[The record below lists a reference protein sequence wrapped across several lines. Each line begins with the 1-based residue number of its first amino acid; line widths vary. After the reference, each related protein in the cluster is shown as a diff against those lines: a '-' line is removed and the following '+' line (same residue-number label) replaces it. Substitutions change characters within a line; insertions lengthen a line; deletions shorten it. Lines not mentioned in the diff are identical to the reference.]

1 MDHEPGDPMNDPALE
16 REVESL
22 LDVDPSPEFV
32 ARVRTRIASEPEPS
46 RWRLA
51 WVVVPAVGMC
61 VVLFAT
67 VMVTGPRPEP
77 AVPAQAVIS
86 SPVRP
91 TIVEREPALEPR
103 RVVARVATQKREQPA
118 AVVDQFPEVV
128 ISEDERQAFEQLLLA
143 IEQDRLPVLM
153 RAGGDA
159 EDSLAPAPL
168 EIDPLTIEPLQVTRL
183 E

>member
-1 MDHEPGDPMNDPALE
+1 
-16 REVESL
+16 
-22 LDVDPSPEFV
+22 
-32 ARVRTRIASEPEPS
+32 
-46 RWRLA
+46 
-51 WVVVPAVGMC
+51 
-61 VVLFAT
+61 
-67 VMVTGPRPEP
+67 
-77 AVPAQAVIS
+77 
-86 SPVRP
+86 
-91 TIVEREPALEPR
+91 
-103 RVVARVATQKREQPA
+103 
-118 AVVDQFPEVV
+118 V